1 MVGSMM
7 EIAGLNFYPV
17 SGARS
22 RHFFASLH
30 SINFINTTWCVC
42 VPVNLGAI
50 SDKCNP
56 RPLVKF
62 YPSYKPFLYNRKG
75 LFWFRWRVDLSENI
89 LSKKIQYRWH
99 TLFEKFCS
107 KNLVKQVISLSEM
120 YTHQPLSSKKRF
132 GHFQTNRQSGYNFF
146 FPDLL
151 F

>member
-75 LFWFRWRVDLSENI
+75 LFWFSGGLI
-89 LSKKIQYRWH
+89 
-99 TLFEKFCS
+99 
-107 KNLVKQVISLSEM
+107 LVKTSFQKKSNIDG
-120 YTHQPLSSKKRF
+120 THCLKNSAPKTSS
-132 GHFQTNRQSGYNFF
+132 NRS
-146 FPDLL
+146 
-151 F
+151 